1 MSQDPGVGI
10 APAAETSGPSD
21 YERQLR
27 AEIDRQP
34 ENPRLMVSLANLLV
48 AQGASDEAV
57 PWYERAIEI
66 DPNRIET
73 RLDFAAALARRGS
86 LSDAEVQLERAL
98 AIDDERADAHF
109 LLGDL
114 YAAWQ
119 PPRLDEAAT
128 RFRQA
133 IAVGPGSVAA
143 EQASQALAR
152 IGQDAGSPVVS
163 PTGGVGSPRAE
174 SEP

>member
-1 MSQDPGVGI
+1 MSQNPSEGI

-34 ENPRLMVSLANLLV
+34 EDPRLMVSLANLLV
-48 AQGASDEAV
+48 AQAASDEAV

-66 DPNRIET
+66 APNRIET
-73 RLDFAAALARRGS
+73 RIDFAAALARRGS
-86 LSDAEVQLERAL
+86 LSDAEVQLERAI

-109 LLGDL
+109 LLGEL

-128 RFRQA
+128 RFGRA
-133 IAVGPGSVAA
+133 IAVEPGSVAA
-143 EQASQALAR
+143 EQATQALAR
-152 IGQDAGSPVVS
+152 IGRNAGSPVPS
-163 PTGGVGSPRAE
+163 PTGGAGSPRAE
-174 SEP
+174 NEP